1 MTASLKLVKH
11 KIEKTKKVGKDDNKN
26 IIKED
31 SDNESE
37 ISDQDDTK
45 RLDNADKIDNECGN
59 IIKLIKDII
68 TFSHKE
74 KILVIYLKSTFWIN
88 LIKEYNI
95 PDWENI
101 NNIFKLRLL
110 YKDYNDLVNTLYEE
124 DPKGLKKKKE
134 DGRNIK
140 NDINRYLERDEFAF
154 MLNKLIK
161 EFFEIKKNGI
171 TNAEKLGTIA
181 KYNPYFSDKDKGD
194 KDKYKNNREVYIFD
208 NVNFKQ
214 TTDTFTKTFRELNFE
229 EMFEENITDYINKI
243 TGKIE
248 DIQTFGNIIKLIDES
263 KIKEEKQKDYFR
275 ILKDKYK
282 LVVKVDI
289 KSIKGDN
296 ELEKAIKI
304 IAEFVSKVFLF
315 DKNTGFLKEEIKQL
329 DDKIKS
335 SIYIGLITTYKD
347 KKYEEQ
353 KNYIYDIY
361 LGKMDTKEGRE
372 NIIKLVKN
380 LKGEDRKYFIYEKLL
395 EKCQFV
401 KEDFFSNHEND
412 KIQTLCLLNEE
423 LIKESQEEDKKKEDQ
438 SDEEKGK
445 KDEIKL
451 NILEQSE
458 NGNKYAESLVTIL
471 DRIIKDLDKGMIT
484 KKDLEKFL
492 NIKQKQK
499 QKAQKFETDAVEKEE
514 KKKDEND
521 KLKEENEPYVRDKLE
536 LLTLI
541 ITNYD
546 PTIKYAEYK
555 SNTEKINEKVEKLKF
570 IKDSLMIFHRN
581 LYNEDIRKITIILDE
596 IENSPIQKFKTEE
609 TKKAI

>member
-1 MTASLKLVKH
+1 MLSIFWKKINIHFYGILFCYLHYYDKVNFPKMIEEFSEGNSDTLYEILIQYYSHFMNPLKQNQKFYNGFVQYALKKEKDLKIFKRILNYIEDIETFLFVINANIEKIFQIYDKLKTDPIKMTANLKLVKH

-31 SDNESE
+31 SDDESE

-68 TFSHKE
+68 RFSHKE

-214 TTDTFTKTFRELNFE
+214 TTDTFTKTIRL
-229 EMFEENITDYINKI
+229 
-243 TGKIE
+243 IE
-248 DIQTFGNIIKLIDES
+248 F
-263 KIKEEKQKDYFR
+263 
-275 ILKDKYK
+275 
-282 LVVKVDI
+282 
-289 KSIKGDN
+289 
-296 ELEKAIKI
+296 
-304 IAEFVSKVFLF
+304 
-315 DKNTGFLKEEIKQL
+315 
-329 DDKIKS
+329 
-335 SIYIGLITTYKD
+335 
-347 KKYEEQ
+347 
-353 KNYIYDIY
+353 
-361 LGKMDTKEGRE
+361 
-372 NIIKLVKN
+372 
-380 LKGEDRKYFIYEKLL
+380 
-395 EKCQFV
+395 
-401 KEDFFSNHEND
+401 
-412 KIQTLCLLNEE
+412 
-423 LIKESQEEDKKKEDQ
+423 
-438 SDEEKGK
+438 
-445 KDEIKL
+445 
-451 NILEQSE
+451 
-458 NGNKYAESLVTIL
+458 
-471 DRIIKDLDKGMIT
+471 
-484 KKDLEKFL
+484 
-492 NIKQKQK
+492 
-499 QKAQKFETDAVEKEE
+499 
-514 KKKDEND
+514 
-521 KLKEENEPYVRDKLE
+521 
-536 LLTLI
+536 
-541 ITNYD
+541 
-546 PTIKYAEYK
+546 
-555 SNTEKINEKVEKLKF
+555 
-570 IKDSLMIFHRN
+570 
-581 LYNEDIRKITIILDE
+581 
-596 IENSPIQKFKTEE
+596 
-609 TKKAI
+609 